1 MGPTPRQPW
10 GQRAEMRRLRTHS
23 TCGERHRAPSRVDPD
38 DRGPPADPEGIGMR
52 ETFHTTL
59 DQISAILAQMA
70 VKAGT
75 AMNTAT
81 RALLDEDPGAA
92 QEVIAGDEELDSLT
106 ERIEQRCYEA
116 TERHKTVARDLRVI
130 FSALQ
135 ISSSL
140 ERMGDLAE
148 HVARQAQMRY
158 PRSAIPEDLRDTFAQ
173 LGELAQAMVTRTATL
188 LSERNLALADEI
200 FADDDKV
207 DALHRQ
213 LFTSVLSPTWDHGVE
228 AAIDATLL
236 SRYYERFADHAVTIA
251 RRVVQ
256 IVTGDPYPSTEAASH
271 HPTGP

>member
-1 MGPTPRQPW
+1 
-10 GQRAEMRRLRTHS
+10 
-23 TCGERHRAPSRVDPD
+23 
-38 DRGPPADPEGIGMR
+38 MR

-59 DQISAILAQMA
+59 DQISDILAQMA

-81 RALLDEDPGAA
+81 KALLDADSQAA
-92 QEVIAGDEELDSLT
+92 DAVIAGDAELDSLT

-116 TERHKTVARDLRVI
+116 TARHQPVARDLRVI

-148 HVARQAQMRY
+148 HVARQAKMRQ
-158 PRSAIPEDLRDTFAQ
+158 PGSAIPEDLRETFAQ
-173 LGELAQAMVTRTATL
+173 LGELAQVMVTRTATL
-188 LSERNLALADEI
+188 LSERDLTLADEL
-200 FADDDKV
+200 FAYDDKV
-207 DALHRQ
+207 DELHRQ
-213 LFTSVLSPTWDHGVE
+213 LFTAVLSPSWDHGV
-228 AAIDATLL
+228 ASAIDVTLL

-256 IVTGDPYPSTEAASH
+256 IVTGDPYPTTEAVSH
-271 HPTGP
+271 PPVGR